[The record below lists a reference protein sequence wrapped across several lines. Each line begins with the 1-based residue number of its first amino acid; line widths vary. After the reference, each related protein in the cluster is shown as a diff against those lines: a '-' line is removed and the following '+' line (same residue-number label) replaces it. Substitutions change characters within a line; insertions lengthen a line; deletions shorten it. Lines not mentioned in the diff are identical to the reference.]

1 MISVCLSRSD
11 SSACS
16 HRGDGGWGERKG
28 GWRGEMEKAINRS
41 STQSE
46 RREEAKQV
54 ERQRREEDGQ
64 LSEKNCET
72 RGWHIRGGW
81 WKRDGAGD
89 SAASLDLDKAPPSFS
104 FLSDHPPLP
113 PRGTTPRCISALSA
127 ATTFTP
133 HEDESVEGFGA
144 DPTMGG
150 SQRRS
155 GRRVILSLE
164 YHRTP
169 TRATGSGLMWQ
180 PYCPVY
186 RHSHKRN
193 LRLL

>member
-1 MISVCLSRSD
+1 
-11 SSACS
+11 
-16 HRGDGGWGERKG
+16 
-28 GWRGEMEKAINRS
+28 MEEAINRS
-41 STQSE
+41 STQRE

-54 ERQRREEDGQ
+54 EQQRREEDGQ
-64 LSEKNCET
+64 SSEKTARQEGDTSEVGDGSEIAPET
-72 RGWHIRGGW
+72 LQHRWTSI
-81 WKRDGAGD
+81 K
-89 SAASLDLDKAPPSFS
+89 LPPPSPFW
-104 FLSDHPPLP
+104 SDHPPLP

-127 ATTFTP
+127 AATFTP
-133 HEDESVEGFGA
+133 HEDESVEGFAA

>member
-1 MISVCLSRSD
+1 
-11 SSACS
+11 
-16 HRGDGGWGERKG
+16 
-28 GWRGEMEKAINRS
+28 MEETINRS

-54 ERQRREEDGQ
+54 EQQRREEDGQ
-64 LSEKNCET
+64 SSEKTARQEGDTSEVGDGSEIALET
-72 RGWHIRGGW
+72 LQHRWTSIKLPPPSPFCLIILLSRRGEQRH
-81 WKRDGAGD
+81 
-89 SAASLDLDKAPPSFS
+89 AASL
-104 FLSDHPPLP
+104 
-113 PRGTTPRCISALSA
+113 ALSA
-127 ATTFTP
+127 AATFTP
-133 HEDESVEGFGA
+133 HEDESVEGFAA